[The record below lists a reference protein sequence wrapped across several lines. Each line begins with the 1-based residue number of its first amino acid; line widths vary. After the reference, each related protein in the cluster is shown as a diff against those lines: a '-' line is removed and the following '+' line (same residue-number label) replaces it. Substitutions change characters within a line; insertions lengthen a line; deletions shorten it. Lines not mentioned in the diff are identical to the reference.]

1 MKDKKKSKRFSF
13 LIYFFILILAVFL
26 IYFIVNQMNQ
36 RYTSVATSNAVS
48 LVYDDKDDYDI
59 VSFEAVENGNETTLN
74 ITFVK
79 KSSLPTDESNLN
91 GYQFSYITTTV
102 LTDPF
107 YNSNFG
113 YTVGDANEA
122 APTLFDKLCSEV
134 NSSKTNYKVLFE
146 QGHIG
151 YNTTVYRENPIWSW
165 LPTILYIAIIIII
178 GIFFFKMLS
187 ASAGG
192 NQSALDF
199 SKSKARRIDDSK
211 VRFKDVAG
219 CDEEKA
225 EMMELVDYLKN
236 PKKYTRCGA
245 KLPKGFLL
253 VGPPGTGKTLLAKA
267 VAGEVGVPFFSISGS
282 DFVEMFVG
290 AGAGRVRDLFKT
302 AKQNAPCVIF
312 IDEIDAVG
320 RQRGAGLGGGNDER
334 EQTLNQLLVE
344 LDGFE
349 ENSGI
354 IVIAA
359 TNRADVLDPAL
370 LRAGRFDRQITVN
383 LPNKEGRE
391 AIFKVHARNKKIDPS
406 IDFGQ
411 LAKRTVGFSG
421 ADIANI
427 LNEAAILA
435 VRGNREMISM
445 ADIDEAI
452 DRRIAGPAKSNK
464 GMNEKERRQVAYH
477 EAGHA
482 IIGLT
487 LPNADKVRKI
497 TIIPRG
503 QTGGHVLMGPEDDRF
518 LLTKS
523 ELEAEIA
530 GLLGGRSSEEIFF
543 KDVSTG
549 ASNDIERA
557 TQIARSMVVEY
568 GMSSLGPIQYEK
580 NTGSVFLGRDY
591 TNAQKNFSVAVADE
605 IDKEVRKI
613 VERAHAEALRI
624 IQERKDDVILIAETL
639 LTHETISE
647 EEISY
652 LLEHRELPKET
663 VTQSQAAHEAS
674 FHILNNAEKEEKANE
689 EVKAGRENSEVKEE
703 NKTTEKAVTNN
714 GEKEEV
720 KIQDNE
726 EKTKE

>member
-74 ITFVK
+74 ITFVR

-134 NSSKTNYKVLFE
+134 NSSKTNYKVLYE

-435 VRGNREMISM
+435 VRGNREVISM

-689 EVKAGRENSEVKEE
+689 EAKTGSENSEVKEE